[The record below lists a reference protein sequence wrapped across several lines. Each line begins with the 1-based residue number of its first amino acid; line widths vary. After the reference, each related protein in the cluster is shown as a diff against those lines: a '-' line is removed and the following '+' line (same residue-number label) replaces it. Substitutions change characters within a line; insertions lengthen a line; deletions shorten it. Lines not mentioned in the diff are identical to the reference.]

1 MDIDITMLGGFAVAV
16 DKAMVDPAHWRRRHA
31 AALVKILA
39 LEPRRTLHRE
49 RVIDLLWPEL
59 TIEDAA
65 PRLHKAAHYAR
76 RALGGPGTVVLA
88 AESVTLLP
96 RDAVRVDVLQFR
108 DFAGKARGTGD
119 PAAAGQAADSYTGTL
134 LPDDPYEP
142 WAQEHRE
149 RLRLTYLD
157 TLRRAG
163 RWQTLATVD
172 PTDEDAHL
180 RVMTAL
186 TRGGH
191 RLAALRQ
198 YERLEHAL
206 REELGLTPSRAAAA
220 IRDQLLASN
229 PSPAERPSAGSD
241 AGSHGRSS
249 EPRQAPRPADD
260 RRPVSPAARP
270 PQRGNHHDEG
280 VGGAFPDVEDTQRL
294 FAMALAEVGK
304 TAMLAWLD
312 RQNTTTGGSC
322 DAGGCAAQ
330 RCQPANPN
338 GRGRGELDLAGQS

>member
-1 MDIDITMLGGFAVAV
+1 MNIDITMLGSFAVAI
-16 DKAMVDPAHWRRRHA
+16 DKAMVDPAHWRRRQA

-59 TIEDAA
+59 TVEDAA

-96 RDAVRVDVLQFR
+96 RDAVRVDVLQFH
-108 DFAGKARGTGD
+108 DLAEKARGTGD
-119 PAAAGQAADSYTGTL
+119 PAAAGHAADSYTGAL

-142 WAQEHRE
+142 WAQEQRE

-157 TLRRAG
+157 ALRRAG

-186 TRGGH
+186 ARGGH

-220 IRDQLLASN
+220 IRDQLLAAN
-229 PSPAERPSAGSD
+229 PSPAERSGSD
-241 AGSHGRSS
+241 AGTLGRSR
-249 EPRQAPRPADD
+249 EPRRAPRP
-260 RRPVSPAARP
+260 
-270 PQRGNHHDEG
+270 
-280 VGGAFPDVEDTQRL
+280 
-294 FAMALAEVGK
+294 
-304 TAMLAWLD
+304 
-312 RQNTTTGGSC
+312 
-322 DAGGCAAQ
+322 
-330 RCQPANPN
+330 
-338 GRGRGELDLAGQS
+338 